1 MKHIL
6 FKTLLL
12 TLLMFIVSGLGA
24 QIANLPYDQDFDEVV
39 TPDLPLGWQSV
50 IPGGDA
56 NIRTDNI
63 NPHSNPNC
71 VRIYSGSAANGNM
84 LLITPEVQD
93 PVAINSLRL
102 RFWLRASNYTSNLSI
117 GVLSNPNVAASFE
130 QVYALQP
137 GTAWQE
143 HILNFSAY
151 AGAGRYLAIKYTPTG
166 GNTYFFLDD
175 LHIESI
181 PQNDLAV
188 LSITGNPTPGI
199 GHPVTYQIGLKNYGL
214 NAQTNYQVK
223 LYGLGEIQLGTVNG
237 SSIGSGESK
246 TILLPWTPNTLGY
259 NTIHATVQLT
269 GDEFAYNNQSQV
281 MNIAVI
287 SDIPIPPITPT
298 QLARIPMDFF
308 YKNSI
313 CQYILYPGDFSFP
326 PVSGNIAAL
335 EVVSNLSTSISN
347 TPTKIWLGTTVQNDL
362 SGGWIQTSSLTL
374 VYDAL
379 HSYPSGGYNNR
390 FELSMPYPYNGQNLV
405 VMFQRPWDPVYYS
418 SFDQFNCWTASESR
432 NRRVFSDTMNYDPY
446 ALPASS
452 TLSTIIP
459 VTRVYIYPVVTGNLS
474 GLVMD
479 SEGAPVAN
487 ATVQLGINNTV
498 SAADGSYS
506 FTGTDLG
513 ESVLSFN
520 KAGFYPYTQVVNIG
534 VSQPVEIETVLYRQM
549 GFLEGLVRNENG
561 IPIQGATAHLNSYV
575 TTTNEMGIFHFAVPV
590 GSYFLLVSMEGMT
603 SQSFMGVQI
612 LAEQYQDYNI
622 TLHPGTA
629 TDDPETPP
637 LSNML
642 LNCYPNPFGNQT
654 TMQYQ
659 LKQAGQ
665 VSLEIY
671 NLKGQL
677 VRTLLSINKSPGTY
691 EIIWGG
697 RNNKG
702 EIAGSGVYFCKMT
715 AGDYTTTK
723 KLLKISDR

>member
-1 MKHIL
+1 
-6 FKTLLL
+6 
-12 TLLMFIVSGLGA
+12 
-24 QIANLPYDQDFDEVV
+24 
-39 TPDLPLGWQSV
+39 
-50 IPGGDA
+50 
-56 NIRTDNI
+56 
-63 NPHSNPNC
+63 
-71 VRIYSGSAANGNM
+71 
-84 LLITPEVQD
+84 
-93 PVAINSLRL
+93 
-102 RFWLRASNYTSNLSI
+102 
-117 GVLSNPNVAASFE
+117 
-130 QVYALQP
+130 
-137 GTAWQE
+137 
-143 HILNFSAY
+143 
-151 AGAGRYLAIKYTPTG
+151 
-166 GNTYFFLDD
+166 
-175 LHIESI
+175 
-181 PQNDLAV
+181 
-188 LSITGNPTPGI
+188 
-199 GHPVTYQIGLKNYGL
+199 
-214 NAQTNYQVK
+214 
-223 LYGLGEIQLGTVNG
+223 
-237 SSIGSGESK
+237 
-246 TILLPWTPNTLGY
+246 
-259 NTIHATVQLT
+259 
-269 GDEFAYNNQSQV
+269 
-281 MNIAVI
+281 
-287 SDIPIPPITPT
+287 
-298 QLARIPMDFF
+298 
-308 YKNSI
+308 
-313 CQYILYPGDFSFP
+313 
-326 PVSGNIAAL
+326 
-335 EVVSNLSTSISN
+335 
-347 TPTKIWLGTTVQNDL
+347 
-362 SGGWIQTSSLTL
+362 
-374 VYDAL
+374 
-379 HSYPSGGYNNR
+379 
-390 FELSMPYPYNGQNLV
+390 
-405 VMFQRPWDPVYYS
+405 
-418 SFDQFNCWTASESR
+418 
-432 NRRVFSDTMNYDPY
+432 
-446 ALPASS
+446 
-452 TLSTIIP
+452 
-459 VTRVYIYPVVTGNLS
+459 
-474 GLVMD
+474 MD